1 MPLWQAAIVGGF
13 MWGVIMGALCYVITG
28 RTSAFAIAMVG
39 GALWGVSVATWS
51 GVRKRRRVS
60 KSP

>member
-1 MPLWQAAIVGGF
+1 MPLWQAAIVGSF

-28 RTSAFAIAMVG
+28 RMSAFAIAMVG